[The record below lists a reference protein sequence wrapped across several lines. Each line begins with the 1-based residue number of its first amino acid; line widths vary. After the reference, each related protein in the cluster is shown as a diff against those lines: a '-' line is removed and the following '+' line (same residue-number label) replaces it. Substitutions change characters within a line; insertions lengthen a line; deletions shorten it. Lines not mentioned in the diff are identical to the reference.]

1 MPAHASLTESDASC
15 KKLSA
20 YFLCLTQY
28 IRKFMRMDRGFF
40 EFLSSKRLNFACI
53 LYYFM
58 LYLIS
63 HGSMVKWL
71 RLRPLTAATR
81 VRIPVESP

>member
-58 LYLIS
+58 LYKTYGGVPLITYIKLVMALWS
-63 HGSMVKWL
+63 SG
-71 RLRPLTAATR
+71 
-81 VRIPVESP
+81 